1 MTEVPHTDATGQ
13 LPAAILQRPT
23 LLRRLKSLP
32 LVSITILLFLFILPA
47 LTADWLAPHDPI
59 RGKIPDRLQPPAFF
73 GGSLEYP
80 FGTDRLG
87 RDILSRIMHGAKV
100 SLSVSIVG
108 ILVGGVLGTVLGLV
122 AGYFRGIADAVIMRL
137 VDITM
142 ALPSILLALVLAV
155 AVGPSFQTV
164 IIVIAFVLWALYARQ
179 IRGEVLSIRERDYV
193 ARARVSGSSHARIIL
208 RHILPNVAN
217 TIIVLATL
225 QVGSVILLEAGLS
238 FLGVGI
244 PKPTP
249 AWGLMVA
256 DGRQLIVSAW
266 WIAFFPG
273 LTITLT
279 VLALNLLGD
288 WLRDRLDPKLKDV

>member
-1 MTEVPHTDATGQ
+1 MTDSP
-13 LPAAILQRPT
+13 LPAARATDEDAGRKPGLWRR
-23 LLRRLKSLP
+23 LRRLPSIP
-32 LVSITILLFLFILPA
+32 IFVLVVLLVIPA
-47 LTADWLAPHDPI
+47 LSADWLAPHDPI
-59 RGKIPDRLQPPAFF
+59 RGSIPDRLKPPVFF
-73 GGSLEYP
+73 GGTWEFAL
-80 FGTDRLG
+80 GTDRLG

-100 SLSVSIVG
+100 SLSISIAG
-108 ILVGGVLGTVLGLV
+108 ILAGGVLGTALGLV
-122 AGYFRGIADAVIMRL
+122 AGYFRGLADAIIMRL

-155 AVGPSFQTV
+155 TAGPSFQT
-164 IIVIAFVLWALYARQ
+164 IIVVVTFVLWALYARQ
-179 IRGEVLSIRERDYV
+179 VRGEVLSIRERDFV
-193 ARARVSGSSHARIIL
+193 ARARVAGASDLRIIV
-208 RHILPNVAN
+208 RHILPNAAN

-244 PKPTP
+244 PRPTP

-273 LTITLT
+273 LAITLT
-279 VLALNLLGD
+279 VFALNLLGD
-288 WLRDRLDPKLKDV
+288 WMRDRLDPKLKEV